1 MFYSCLQFGRSLSK
15 SSKKSSPSSP
25 ISSPDIHP
33 VHRTSRYVHHTI
45 ILCTT
50 IYADVIV
57 FDAGR
62 NLCVFLCFCS
72 GASRV
77 AMSESD
83 SSSLNSVELDGLGMA
98 GAVDSDT
105 GLESMSSAET
115 PSGKPCSMCC
125 CDAPNND
132 SRVEGLRQDVTRLK
146 CDKLELLR
154 QNVVSLFCL
163 SLYLSLLHR
172 PFIHF
177 ILDYLIFLFFSS
189 YIFHLPEL
197 STRNKE
203 VAREGTSA
211 AVGTHVRIQG
221 DS

>member
-1 MFYSCLQFGRSLSK
+1 MLQFGRSLSK
-15 SSKKSSPSSP
+15 GSKKSSPSSP

-33 VHRTSRYVHHTI
+33 VHRTSRYEFLFCFA
-45 ILCTT
+45 LCK
-50 IYADVIV
+50 IYFWRAQYIDLSCVVINFV
-57 FDAGR
+57 
-62 NLCVFLCFCS
+62 CFFFFFS

-125 CDAPNND
+125 DTQNND
-132 SRVEGLRQDVTRLK
+132 SRVECLRQDVTRLK

-154 QNVVSLFCL
+154 QNVVSAVCY
-163 SLYLSLLHR
+163 SV
-172 PFIHF
+172 
-177 ILDYLIFLFFSS
+177 IFL
-189 YIFHLPEL
+189 
-197 STRNKE
+197 N
-203 VAREGTSA
+203 
-211 AVGTHVRIQG
+211 
-221 DS
+221 